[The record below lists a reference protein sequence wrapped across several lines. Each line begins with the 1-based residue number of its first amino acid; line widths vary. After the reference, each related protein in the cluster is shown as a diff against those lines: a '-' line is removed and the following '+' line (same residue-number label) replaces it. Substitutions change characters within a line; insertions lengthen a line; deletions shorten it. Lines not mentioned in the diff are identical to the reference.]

1 MKFKY
6 IIFFLTICGS
16 LATAQTKNPVQKAN
30 EAFKQGDFA
39 RAVEIYVQVLKDKQ
53 SAPLFVNLAHAYA
66 RLKQWPAAVK
76 AYKDA
81 LALKD
86 PQIKTSEIYG
96 YLGQAEY
103 MRHNYIQALH
113 YLARARQDESP
124 GKFSLLIARCLID
137 LQRFHLAEDEVME
150 FLKLNP
156 DDIQAGEMLAHIYM
170 QTDQPAYAADI
181 YQGLL
186 SQKPLEIRY
195 FKALAQAL
203 LAAGRDDK
211 AIDTLEMA
219 RHITGPNTE
228 DLDRLLADLY
238 IKQNMPREAA
248 SCYSHII
255 HNLARPNP
263 EDVYRLGY
271 CYYQSHQWLSARQAF
286 NRVLQLDPSHAH
298 AALYLGHIASQKG
311 DIDAACQA
319 YLRAAK
325 IDKQWPEPYLSLV
338 AQQIK
343 QKNFQQAAEYFQKAL
358 TRKDFGSD
366 EYYRYLLTLQQAG
379 NKDQFKKILVQAL
392 SKYPQ
397 DNRWHRLLDPFV
409 SESPD

>member
-1 MKFKY
+1 MKLKY
-6 IIFFLTICGS
+6 IIFFLTIYGS
-16 LATAQTKNPVQKAN
+16 LAMAQTKNPVQQAN

-39 RAVEIYVQVLKDKQ
+39 RAVEIYIQVLKEKQ

-103 MRHNYIQALH
+103 MRHNYIKALH
-113 YLARARQDESP
+113 YLAQARQEESP

-150 FLKLNP
+150 FLKVNP
-156 DDIQAGEMLAHIYM
+156 NDIQAGELLAHIYM
-170 QTDQPAYAADI
+170 QTEQPDRAADI

-186 SQKPLEIRY
+186 RQKPLEIRY
-195 FKALAQAL
+195 FKALAQAQI
-203 LAAGRDDK
+203 AADRYDR

-219 RHITGPNTE
+219 RRIIGPGSQE
-228 DLDRLLADLY
+228 MDRLLADLY
-238 IKQNMPREAA
+238 IQQTMPREAA
-248 SCYSHII
+248 DCYSRII
-255 HNLARPNP
+255 QPLARPNP

-286 NRVLQLDPSHAH
+286 NLVLQLDPSHAH

-311 DIDAACQA
+311 ELDAACQA

-325 IDKQWPEPYLSLV
+325 IDKQWSEPYLSL
-338 AQQIK
+338 AALQIK
-343 QKNFQQAAEYFQKAL
+343 QKNFKQAAEYFQKAL
-358 TRKDFGSD
+358 SREDFDS
-366 EYYRYLLTLQQAG
+366 EQYYRYLLTLQQAG

-397 DNRWHRLLDPFV
+397 DNRWPRLLDSFV
-409 SESPD
+409 SESPE